1 MRLSSSN
8 RTKVYDGFI
17 EVFEIATSAKFKWQP
32 SEKDRV
38 KNIFIR
44 VAEAMNCR
52 EEEDFDKV
60 FNMYQKYLVNA
71 VDKWIRWDKRDR
83 LNYVGFMDKK
93 ENISIF
99 VSGVLAQRKMKE
111 SSHEIAGTKHAEQW
125 DF

>member
-1 MRLSSSN
+1 MRLSAAN
-8 RTKVYDGFI
+8 RTKVYDAFI
-17 EVFEIATSAKFKWQP
+17 EVFEAATGAKFKWQP
-32 SEKDRV
+32 SEKERV

-44 VAEAMNCR
+44 VAEAMACR
-52 EEEDFDKV
+52 EEEDFDRA
-60 FNMYQKYLVNA
+60 FLMYQRYLVNA

-83 LNYVGFMDKK
+83 MNYVGFMDKK

-99 VSGVLAQRKMKE
+99 VSGVQAQRKLKE

>member
-1 MRLSSSN
+1 MRLSAAN
-8 RTKVYDGFI
+8 RTKVYDAFI

-44 VAEAMNCR
+44 VAETMGCR

-60 FNMYQKYLVNA
+60 FTMYQKYLVNT
-71 VDKWIRWDKRDR
+71 VDKWIRWEKRDR
-83 LNYVGFMDKK
+83 MNYVGFMDKK

-99 VSGVLAQRKMKE
+99 VSGVQAQRKMKE
-111 SSHEIAGTKHAEQW
+111 SSNEIAGTKHAEQW